1 MENENLYRE
10 NILEHYRNPENKKE
24 IFLNSNNYN
33 RADNLNQVN
42 KMNKDLENLK
52 IISET
57 GDNPDCGDSGNLFL
71 KIQQT
76 EKSEKEN
83 EDKLNKKKNEIVK
96 VDLQENNFGKTNV
109 KKDFLILEASFLG
122 EGCAISQAAFDMLAG
137 ELKGKLI
144 SEIRTWTPAKIY
156 ELLQIKI
163 TPARVNCALLG
174 YRALEKIL
182 KKL

>member
-1 MENENLYRE
+1 MIYLASMENENLYRE

-24 IFLNSNNYN
+24 IFLNSSNHNQ
-33 RADNLNQVN
+33 LNQDS
-42 KMNKDLENLK
+42 KDSENLQ
-52 IISET
+52 IISEL

-71 KIQQT
+71 KIQ
-76 EKSEKEN
+76 
-83 EDKLNKKKNEIVK
+83 
-96 VDLQENNFGKTNV
+96 KTTSA

-144 SEIRTWTPAKIY
+144 SEIKTWTPAKIY